1 MPSSLPKL
9 RPAQARNALVRPNS
23 TSGRILPRGTKFGHP
38 DRARAAQALLPY
50 DANKPSPPCREVPS
64 TFDGHLSPRRRAVAG
79 HPDDVHNKRLDGQG
93 GQRAIASDETQ
104 TPDRCTHLAYITA
117 LSLRALFQC
126 SGAAAGDDCGSR
138 TVSVERCE
146 SSNRTLGF
154 SDLVQMD

>member
-1 MPSSLPKL
+1 MPSSDQI
-9 RPAQARNALVRPNS
+9 AQAAGFS
-23 TSGRILPRGTKFGHP
+23 
-38 DRARAAQALLPY
+38 RAARSLGIQIEHVQRRHCFRMTPT
-50 DANKPSPPCREVPS
+50 SR
-64 TFDGHLSPRRRAVAG
+64 RRRAERCPQPLTAISLLDDVQLRG
-79 HPDDVHNKRLDGQG
+79 TRIYPGEDVHNKRLDGQG

>member
-64 TFDGHLSPRRRAVAG
+64 TFDGHLSPRSLAVAG
-79 HPDDVHNKRLDGQG
+79 HHVHNKRLDGQG